1 MYDEGW
7 CTIESD
13 PGVFTEL
20 LREVGVKDV
29 QVEELFSLDIES
41 LTALGD
47 VFGIIFLFK
56 WKVPDTEK
64 DRMDVETSAE
74 IERPPIFFANQV
86 INNACATQAILSIV
100 LNSPTLDV
108 GKELKEFKDATMDF
122 DPVMKG
128 LAISN
133 LDKVRAAHNSFA
145 PSHQFVV
152 EEKTAEKDDD
162 VYHFVSYIPWDGHV
176 YELDGT
182 KPGPILRGDVNDNW
196 LEACIPIIRS
206 RMEEYSSNEIRFNLM
221 AVVRNREIL
230 YSEKLK
236 DLQEKLAKV
245 REGES
250 VDKGEESRLT
260 TSIAEVEMELAEEK
274 LKQQRWK
281 KENTRRKH
289 NYVPFVME
297 FLKLLASKGELNKMI
312 DAAKEQRR
320 KKLTQQAQ
328 QQQ

>member
-29 QVEELFSLDIES
+29 QVEELFSLGIDS
-41 LTALGD
+41 LRALGD

-64 DRMDVETSAE
+64 DMMDVEASAE
-74 IERPPIFFANQV
+74 IDRPPIFFANQV

-100 LNSPTLDV
+100 LNSPGLDI
-108 GKELKEFKDATMDF
+108 GEELREFKNATVDF

-133 LDKVRAAHNSFA
+133 LEKVRSAHNSFA
-145 PSHQFVV
+145 PSQQFVV
-152 EEKTAEKDDD
+152 EEKSAEKDDD

-182 KPGPILRGDVNDNW
+182 KPGPIERGATNDNW
-196 LEACIPIIRS
+196 LEACIPIIRN
-206 RMEEYSSNEIRFNLM
+206 RMDEYSSSEIRFNLM
-221 AVVRNREIL
+221 AVVRNRENL
-230 YSEKLK
+230 YSQKLK
-236 DLQEKLAKV
+236 DLREKLSKAN
-245 REGES
+245 EGDS
-250 VDKGEESRLT
+250 VDNDEVFRLT
-260 TSIAEVEMELAEEK
+260 TAIAEVEMELAEESF
-274 LKQQRWK
+274 KQQRWK

-312 DAAKEQRR
+312 DAAKKQRR
-320 KKLTQQAQ
+320 KRLMQQSQ